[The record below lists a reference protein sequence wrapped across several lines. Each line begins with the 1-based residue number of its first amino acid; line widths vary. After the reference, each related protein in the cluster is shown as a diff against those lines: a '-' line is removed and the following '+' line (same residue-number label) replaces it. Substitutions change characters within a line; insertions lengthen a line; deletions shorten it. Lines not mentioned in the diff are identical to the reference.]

1 MDNEMPISRLVQV
14 GTVTDIDNDKH
25 RARVKFQLTGITS
38 GWLFVLDTHPHI
50 PDFDP
55 APQQTDEKGG
65 GSGEAAFEAHTHPLT
80 IKQWMP
86 HVNDTVLCIYLPVFN
101 SDGFVL
107 GGIS

>member
-1 MDNEMPISRLVQV
+1 MNFETLLGRLVQV

-25 RARVKFQLTGITS
+25 RARVKFHTTDMTS

-55 APQQTDEKGG
+55 AVQRTEYESG
-65 GSGEAAFEAHTHPLT
+65 GSGEASFASHAHKLS

-86 HVNDTVLCIYLPVFN
+86 RINDTVLCIYLPVFN

-107 GGIS
+107 GGIT